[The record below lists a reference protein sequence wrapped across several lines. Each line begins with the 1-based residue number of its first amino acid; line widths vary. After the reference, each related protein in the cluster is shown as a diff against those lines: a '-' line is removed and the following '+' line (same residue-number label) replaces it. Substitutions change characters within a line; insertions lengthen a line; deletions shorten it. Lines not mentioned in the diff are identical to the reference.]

1 MEISGASLQNIK
13 EAVDIHCVHF
23 DENNEHIVMV
33 IIVLLLLIQIIIAM
47 FLIVWTVLSARS
59 SLASFVFVTSFPF
72 LHQLHL
78 NKTKYSRL
86 RLSNKVS
93 S

>member
-1 MEISGASLQNIK
+1 MEISGALQNIK
-13 EAVDIHCVHF
+13 EAVDIHCAHF

-59 SLASFVFVTSFPF
+59 SLASFVFVTSFSF
-72 LHQLHL
+72 LHQFYL
-78 NKTKYSRL
+78 NKTKYFRL
-86 RLSNKVS
+86 RLSNEVS
-93 S
+93 

>member
-1 MEISGASLQNIK
+1 MKISGALQNIK

-59 SLASFVFVTSFPF
+59 SLASYICVCDIIFLSSSIALKQDEVF
-72 LHQLHL
+72 
-78 NKTKYSRL
+78 
-86 RLSNKVS
+86 
-93 S
+93 